1 MCGTLSVRTN
11 SYISV
16 SWIPNSLAF
25 WLQRK
30 AWKTPN
36 DLDLGLEVCFMS
48 QSLADHVWPTQGL
61 QHEMQAICYPTEQ
74 CSAFLLPIL
83 WQNWGVEL
91 RSVLI
96 KHPNCQRFTNPPGSF
111 YGVAF
116 NSIGIQSAALLNHMA
131 QSNPDSTGRIEFAAI
146 LSNNIP
152 WMSLPRGLWE
162 EGRRDGESERAIRK
176 TWLPNASP
184 SNCICLFFPTH
195 IYTRLPFLDMTCS
208 GELPWTQSAHVPVIH
223 VTVQQHAGMTCQ
235 TTAAL

>member
-1 MCGTLSVRTN
+1 
-11 SYISV
+11 
-16 SWIPNSLAF
+16 
-25 WLQRK
+25 
-30 AWKTPN
+30 
-36 DLDLGLEVCFMS
+36 MS

-61 QHEMQAICYPTEQ
+61 QHEIQAICYTTEW

-91 RSVLI
+91 WSVLI

-116 NSIGIQSAALLNHMA
+116 DSIGIQSAAPLNHMA

-195 IYTRLPFLDMTCS
+195 IYTRLPFLDMMCS
-208 GELPWTQSAHVPVIH
+208 GELPCTQSAHVPVIH
-223 VTVQQHAGMTCQ
+223 VTVQQHAGLTCQ
-235 TTAAL
+235 TTTALWHIRKSIPPVSACVQRAHTVLTAAGVLSGGF